1 MKYTL
6 WSKWQIDG
14 DLTLGVFI
22 KAVKDKYKVE
32 VDMVTIGQGL
42 VYASFQQNE
51 KTKQRMQVK
60 LSETLVNEFNQPPL
74 VAGQNLIRVD
84 AACVDEEGNDV
95 DTPPFLLKIK

>member
-1 MKYTL
+1 M
-6 WSKWQIDG
+6 
-14 DLTLGVFI
+14 
-22 KAVKDKYKVE
+22 
-32 VDMVTIGQGL
+32 
-42 VYASFQQNE
+42 NE

-60 LSETLVNEFNQPPL
+60 LSETLVKEFNQPPL

>member
-1 MKYTL
+1 MLCRSPLPRAVTTCPANGIKYTL

-14 DLTLGVFI
+14 DLTLGEFI

-60 LSETLVNEFNQPPL
+60 LSETLVKEFN
-74 VAGQNLIRVD
+74 R
-84 AACVDEEGNDV
+84 
-95 DTPPFLLKIK
+95 LLSRART